1 LAGCRRCCW
10 ALLRLLL
17 VLKALLLLLLLLL
30 LVVPEVQTLLV
41 LQQRQQRPAL
51 LLPLHWQLPEL
62 QWQQWRLPG
71 WQRQHYWRLHALLL
85 PGRRPVAACV
95 AAAPAA
101 LLLRCQLHSP
111 ACLIPFQR
119 LVTSV
124 QYR

>member
-1 LAGCRRCCW
+1 LAGCRHCCW
-10 ALLRLLL
+10 ALLQLLL
-17 VLKALLLLLLLLL
+17 VLKALLLVLLL

-41 LQQRQQRPAL
+41 VQQRQQRPAL
-51 LLPLHWQLPEL
+51 LLPLHRQLPEL

-85 PGRRPVAACV
+85 PGHRPVAACV

-111 ACLIPFQR
+111 ACLIPFQL
-119 LVTSV
+119 LVISA